1 MKKEVMLT
9 LPVMATIVN
18 LFLAVVFVGIDHQSH
33 AQSVTHSISS
43 SGGAAA
49 PIDATLLEAQQC
61 VDSNG
66 NTNDCRHA
74 PPTVNTASPVTDQ
87 LSESVLRDLAETMEN
102 KEEGRDP
109 MLRRMP
115 TFNVS
120 AYVRADVSTFY
131 GEEPGTREEFV
142 PEFEGQAGKFVNL
155 SPERVTL
162 YWNPDNGNDWDLTAN
177 IRPWSSGGTACH
189 PQHKFVMTR
198 ADQPDEVLCHFTITP
213 GTSVYYCDPY
223 TPNDL
228 SNPAKGEYVGEELR
242 TLSDLS
248 EQDQAQY
255 RAHMVNLEF
264 AYQYKW
270 FTGGSE
276 WLSMYPRDPPRH
288 KIWRADRFGQ
298 EHVVTTQETHFL
310 AEPPEDVMR
319 TLSVKEMRGSDRS
332 DNTRLSQYRVP
343 GTMNMTI
350 RAVSCAP
357 RAFEIDNFLSDVE
370 VDHILDVVAA
380 KNDLE
385 RSGTGSGS
393 DNHISSTRTSRTT
406 WVPRHTDPI
415 LNAVFRRVADAL
427 RLDEALLRTREAGE
441 HDDDYP
447 ETKAALSED
456 LQIVHYA
463 KGQQYTAHHDF
474 GFPKA
479 GQANSPSRSI
489 NLCMYLNDVP
499 EGGQTSFVRWRNGHT
514 SSSLDVT
521 PKKGKAMIFFM
532 LNPDGNLDD
541 LTQHAALPVVQGE
554 KWFANLWIHDP
565 IRL

>member
-1 MKKEVMLT
+1 MTK
-9 LPVMATIVN
+9 
-18 LFLAVVFVGIDHQSH
+18 
-33 AQSVTHSISS
+33 
-43 SGGAAA
+43 
-49 PIDATLLEAQQC
+49 
-61 VDSNG
+61 
-66 NTNDCRHA
+66 
-74 PPTVNTASPVTDQ
+74 
-87 LSESVLRDLAETMEN
+87 
-102 KEEGRDP
+102 
-109 MLRRMP
+109 
-115 TFNVS
+115 
-120 AYVRADVSTFY
+120 AD
-131 GEEPGTREEFV
+131 
-142 PEFEGQAGKFVNL
+142 
-155 SPERVTL
+155 
-162 YWNPDNGNDWDLTAN
+162 D
-177 IRPWSSGGTACH
+177 
-189 PQHKFVMTR
+189 
-198 ADQPDEVLCHFTITP
+198 PDEVLCQFTITP

-228 SNPAKGEYVGEELR
+228 SNPAKGEYVGDELR
-242 TLSDLS
+242 SLSDLS
-248 EQDQAQY
+248 EKDMEQY
-255 RAHMVNLEF
+255 TAHMVNLEF
-264 AYQYKW
+264 AHQYKW

-298 EHVVTTQETHFL
+298 EHVVTTKETHFL
-310 AEPPEDVMR
+310 AEPPSEVMR
-319 TLSVKEMRGSDRS
+319 TLSVPEMRASNRS
-332 DNTRLSQYRVP
+332 DNRLSQYRVP
-343 GTMNMTI
+343 GSMNMTI

-357 RAFEIDNFLSDVE
+357 RAFEIEDFLSDVE
-370 VDHILDVVAA
+370 VEHILDVVAA
-380 KNDLE
+380 KNDLA

-393 DNHISSTRTSRTT
+393 ENHISSTRTSRTT
-406 WVPRHTDPI
+406 WVPRDTDPI

-427 RLDEALLRTREAGE
+427 RFDEALLRTREAGE
-441 HDDDYP
+441 RDDDYP
-447 ETKAALSED
+447 ETKSALSED

-499 EGGQTSFVRWRNGHT
+499 QGGQTSFVRWRNGHT

-541 LTQHAALPVVQGE
+541 LTQHAALPVLEGE